1 MNRHKNPVTESIRQ
15 TRRAAS
21 AMRQGNFKRANK
33 AARHALKFE
42 RAQYGEA

>member
-1 MNRHKNPVTESIRQ
+1 MDRQKNPLTESIRQ

-21 AMRQGNFKRANK
+21 AMRQGNFKRANR

-42 RAQYGEA
+42 RAQHGGA